1 MPNITNLPNNSDIT
15 DEDRHRFARQII
27 LPEIGTEGQARLNQA
42 SVLVVGAG
50 GLGSSAL
57 LYLAAAGVGRIGIV
71 DPDKVEL
78 DNLHRQVIHGTSTL
92 GELKTESAR
101 WRLSDLAPQAQ
112 IDTYPQSFSELNAEG
127 LARPYQILL
136 DATDNLAARKLI
148 NRVCIRQ
155 QQPMVFGS
163 VLRFEGQVSV
173 FDAHRGPC
181 YRCIFPDLPDSGA
194 IESPSEAGVF
204 GPLPGIIGSLQ
215 ALETLKI
222 LLGAGEPL
230 IGRLLIFDGL
240 FGRFEQVNLHKNP
253 RCPECD
259 NPSG

>member
-1 MPNITNLPNNSDIT
+1 MADKNIITDNYNLT
-15 DEDRHRFARQII
+15 DEDRIRFSRQLR
-27 LPEIGTEGQARLNQA
+27 LPEVGVEGQIRLKQA
-42 SVLVVGAG
+42 GVLVVGAG

-57 LYLAAAGVGRIGIV
+57 LYLAAAGVGRLGIV

-101 WRLSDLAPQAQ
+101 RRLSDLAPQVQ
-112 IDTYPQSFSELNAEG
+112 IDTYPQSFSESNAEG
-127 LARPYQILL
+127 LARTYHILL

-155 QQPMVFGS
+155 QKPMVFGS

-204 GPLPGIIGSLQ
+204 GPLPGIIGTLQ
-215 ALETLKI
+215 ALETLKL
-222 LLGAGEPL
+222 LLGIGEPL
-230 IGRLLIFDGL
+230 IGRLLTFDGL
-240 FGRFEQVNLHKNP
+240 GGKFEEIRVRKNP
-253 RCPECD
+253 RCPECG
-259 NPSG
+259 PG